1 MSLIQGWKVW
11 SGFLLTSLKQVC
23 NIAAKWI
30 EQPSCTFY
38 NPHSNLSC
46 IKINKVARFFFL
58 GGKTRSI
65 AVQLI
70 LQQCCK
76 TSRMFFVARVTVDR
90 YWNVTA
96 KSIMAHNKVPM
107 TLFYW
112 SLLGRN
118 CQPNLF
124 LVDSKIRYITLLQTI
139 PVPSSH
145 SKALFV
151 WDNIQLLSCLDMAWT
166 NNTTFF

>member
-1 MSLIQGWKVW
+1 MNSEKKCVINTGMESMVRFPDNKFEASLQHCCKMNWTAKLHVLQPTFEPVLYQMRLQGFFSWVVKRAA
-11 SGFLLTSLKQVC
+11 LLFNS
-23 NIAAKWI
+23 
-30 EQPSCTFY
+30 F
-38 NPHSNLSC
+38 
-46 IKINKVARFFFL
+46 
-58 GGKTRSI
+58 
-65 AVQLI
+65 

-76 TSRMFFVARVTVDR
+76 TSRMFFVAHVTVDR
-90 YWNVTA
+90 FWNVTA

-118 CQPNLF
+118 CQPNVL

-139 PVPSSH
+139 PVPSSP

-151 WDNIQLLSCLDMAWT
+151 WDDI
-166 NNTTFF
+166 

>member
-1 MSLIQGWKVW
+1 MNSEKKCVINTGMESMVRFPANKFEASLQHCCKMNWTAKLHVLQPTFEPVLHQIRLQG
-11 SGFLLTSLKQVC
+11 
-23 NIAAKWI
+23 
-30 EQPSCTFY
+30 
-38 NPHSNLSC
+38 
-46 IKINKVARFFFL
+46 FFFL

-139 PVPSSH
+139 PVPSSP

-151 WDNIQLLSCLDMAWT
+151 WDDI
-166 NNTTFF
+166 